1 MIIISSIIIII
12 SSSSIALAKWRHPAK
27 ATVQPLG
34 FAMAIP
40 TKNGQTWP
48 DFF

>member
-1 MIIISSIIIII
+1 MIIISSIIII
-12 SSSSIALAKWRHPAK
+12 SSSSIALAKWRHHAK
-27 ATVQPLG
+27 ATVQHLG